1 MPPMPVPVAELSVL
15 CRTSRGST
23 ALEVEEEE
31 VAEEVVVVRV
41 GEEGASKR
49 EERSSAEPRVLVAVM
64 KETGVETVDG
74 DATAEAS
81 SALMRLWYWS
91 AWV

>member
-1 MPPMPVPVAELSVL
+1 MPVAELSVL

-23 ALEVEEEE
+23 ALEVEEE
-31 VAEEVVVVRV
+31 VAEVVVVRV
-41 GEEGASKR
+41 GEGASRR
-49 EERSSAEPRVLVAVM
+49 EERSSAEPRVLVAVI

-81 SALMRLWYWS
+81 SALTRLWYWS

>member
-1 MPPMPVPVAELSVL
+1 MPVPVAELSVL

-23 ALEVEEEE
+23 GLEV
-31 VAEEVVVVRV
+31 EEVVVVRV
-41 GEEGASKR
+41 GEEGASRR
-49 EERSSAEPRVLVAVM
+49 EERSSTEPRVLVAVM

-74 DATAEAS
+74 GAAAEAS
-81 SALMRLWYWS
+81 SALIRLWYWS

>member
-1 MPPMPVPVAELSVL
+1 MPVPVAELSVL

-23 ALEVEEEE
+23 APEVE
-31 VAEEVVVVRV
+31 EEVVVVRV
-41 GEEGASKR
+41 GEEGASR
-49 EERSSAEPRVLVAVM
+49 RGERSSAEPRVLVAVM